1 VPRALLLAP
10 LALLTLGV
18 GLHLYQL
25 LFKFDGPRGL
35 FAIGLA
41 LWSCLWCA
49 LAQLWA
55 RRAAAPAAGFAL
67 GALLGDAW
75 THHAVFI
82 APGSSTAALGL
93 ALHAALQ
100 TWHGLAQRAHC
111 SRGL

>member
-25 LFKFDGPRGL
+25 LFKSTRAPGRWRTGRADRR
-35 FAIGLA
+35 
-41 LWSCLWCA
+41 CLWCA